1 MLKRWLR
8 YLPAGLLLAAA
19 VLVLV
24 WLTRPQSFLEFAP
37 VEASTDFY
45 IYTTSAQVGGHEFRE
60 ARPGREEM
68 APLLELLETGT
79 LRLKGRARNIVWD
92 AEETLFSL
100 SFCRIEGNG
109 WLEDAGFDL
118 CTDGMVYMHH
128 DRLGFLT
135 YELSGCDMDAIKA
148 ELLRLLGIS

>member
-8 YLPAGLLLAAA
+8 YLPAGLILAAA
-19 VLVLV
+19 VLALV
-24 WLTRPQSFLEFAP
+24 WLVRPRSFTEFAP
-37 VEASTDFY
+37 VEQSTEFY

-60 ARPGREEM
+60 ARPDREEI

-79 LRLKGRARNIVWD
+79 LRLKGRARNIMWD

-100 SFCRIEGNG
+100 SFCHIEGTG
-109 WLEDAGFDL
+109 WVEDAGFDL
-118 CTDGMVYMHH
+118 CTDGMVYTHH
-128 DRLGFLT
+128 DWLGFLA
-135 YELSGCDMDAIKA
+135 YELRGCDMDPIEA